1 VRRCI
6 VLHWLWRIGRWADD
20 VGLMMRGL
28 ARAAGAGLLG
38 LAVAGC
44 GTVYKDMEGGRGVQA
59 LQMAADVWRI
69 EARGNAYTDANI
81 VKDYMLLKAAE
92 TAKQNGGSHFII
104 VEQADASAKSSTITP
119 GARQSVVAGNTRR
132 SVYMPS
138 TISRQMLPG
147 QDAYIRVIKIADG
160 EAAPPEAKSADEIIK
175 YIGGRI
181 PRG

>member
-1 VRRCI
+1 MQ
-6 VLHWLWRIGRWADD
+6 GQ
-20 VGLMMRGL
+20 
-28 ARAAGAGLLG
+28 ARAACAGLLG
-38 LAVAGC
+38 LAIAIAGC
-44 GTVYKDMEGGRGVQA
+44 GTGYKDMEGGRGVQA

-104 VEQADASAKSSTITP
+104 VEQADASTKSSTITP
-119 GARQSVVAGNTRR
+119 GARQSVVTGNTRR
-132 SVYMPS
+132 SVYTPS
-138 TISRQMLPG
+138 TVSRQMLPG
-147 QDAYIRVIKIADG
+147 QDAYIRVIKVPDG
-160 EAAPPEAKSADEIIK
+160 DVAPPEAKSADEIIK